1 MGEHGTWFD
10 YLNRFEWWRH
20 ADHWAKAKLGRTS
33 GLAMFET
40 GWTLTHVLTAL
51 LVIVFCTWG
60 AYAFF
65 QGTRTKDEGLV
76 PPRTMNLRNFFEYTA
91 ESVYGMV
98 EGALGDKNAARF
110 FPLIGALW
118 MFILFN
124 NLIGLIPGF
133 VASTDTVKTNAGLAV
148 MVFLLT
154 HIYGVKENGLA
165 HFKHFL
171 GPTESHGKDPG
182 ILGVPFWLLASLALL
197 GGGIAWLLGN
207 SLGALSLG
215 AGLIGFV
222 VLGMPLAPLMLPIE
236 LISHV
241 ARPLSLTV
249 RLMGNM
255 MADHKVVMSF
265 FALVP
270 ILVPLPFLLLG
281 LLVCLIQAL
290 VFCTLTMVYIGM
302 AIEHAEH

>member
-20 ADHWAKAKLGRTS
+20 ADHWAKTKLGRTS

-40 GWTLTHVLTAL
+40 GWTLTHVLTAM
-51 LVIVFCTWG
+51 LVIAFCTWG
-60 AYAFF
+60 TIAFF
-65 QGTRTKDEGLV
+65 RGTKTEDKGIV
-76 PPRTMNLRNFFEYTA
+76 PPRRMNLRNFFEYTA

-98 EGALGDKNAARF
+98 EGAMGEKNAARF
-110 FPLIGALW
+110 FPLIGTLW

-133 VASTDTVKTNAGLAV
+133 VASTDTVKTNLGLALF
-148 MVFLLT
+148 VFVLT
-154 HIYGVKENGLA
+154 HVYGVKEHGLA
-165 HFKHFL
+165 YFKHFL
-171 GPTESHGKDPG
+171 GPSP
-182 ILGVPFWLLASLALL
+182 V
-197 GGGIAWLLGN
+197 
-207 SLGALSLG
+207 
-215 AGLIGFV
+215 LI
-222 VLGMPLAPLMLPIE
+222 PLMLPIE
-236 LISHV
+236 IISHL

-270 ILVPLPFLLLG
+270 FLIPLPFLLLG
-281 LLVCLIQAL
+281 LLICLIQAL

-302 AIEHAEH
+302 AIEHEHDDH

>member
-10 YLNRFEWWRH
+10 YLNKFGWWH
-20 ADHWAKAKLGRTS
+20 GFNSWAEGKLGRHWQWQ
-33 GLAMFET
+33 MFGEP
-40 GWTLTHVLTAL
+40 GWTLTHVLVAFLVLCFTAAGC
-51 LVIVFCTWG
+51 I
-60 AYAFF
+60 AFW
-65 QGTRTKDEGLV
+65 RGLKSPDKGVV
-76 PPRTMNLRNFFEYTA
+76 PPRKMNLRNFFEYTA

-98 EGALGDKNAARF
+98 EGAMGEANAARF

-118 MFILFN
+118 MFILFG
-124 NLIGLIPGF
+124 NLFALIPGF
-133 VASTDTVKTNAGLAV
+133 VSPNDTLKTNVGLAV

-154 HIYGVKENGLA
+154 HYYGVKEHGLSY
-165 HFKHFL
+165 FKHFL
-171 GPTESHGKDPG
+171 GP
-182 ILGVPFWLLASLALL
+182 SLA
-197 GGGIAWLLGN
+197 
-207 SLGALSLG
+207 
-215 AGLIGFV
+215 
-222 VLGMPLAPLMLPIE
+222 LAPLMLPIE
-236 LISHV
+236 LISHF
-241 ARPLSLTV
+241 ARPMSLAV

-302 AIEHAEH
+302 AIEHEEH